1 MSARFVP
8 QNKVQHHY
16 DLANEFI
23 VSFEPREQKYHGCQ
37 IMRKN
42 IIYPGR
48 YIMTKQCDYLSTSL
62 FLQIG
67 TFKVHKD
74 E

>member
-1 MSARFVP
+1 MTMRFVP
-8 QNKVQHHY
+8 EKKVQHNY

-48 YIMTKQCDYLSTSL
+48 YLMAKQCDYLNTRL
-62 FLQIG
+62 FL
-67 TFKVHKD
+67 
-74 E
+74 